1 MTNGTDSDSVPV
13 ADPTPGGDGD
23 GTRWPT
29 WSDIS
34 RLHHIPS
41 AHQGGDG
48 PSTPRDEAEAT
59 PVAEASEQAPED
71 APEAPDVVEETEP
84 LDRIPGS
91 APAETVAPAANVAPA
106 QTVTGGETV
115 TGDEPVTGSDIEQ
128 AGTAAETRSATE
140 PAQAVDGADAPAV
153 PPNTPDGP
161 LAPDAPVAADAPIA
175 PDAAVAPDASDAP
188 DAPVAPRASDAPD
201 APVAADG
208 PVAQDA
214 PVADGTPEPVTG
226 PRAST
231 VETAS
236 GGGSPVAV
244 DPPVD
249 APAAP
254 VTAAEPTVVTPAV
267 PAEPTA
273 ATATPSRTSAFPATA
288 AGGSSSPHV
297 RAGAVPVVNRETSV
311 LDDFEPDDGRRRW
324 PRQLAVV
331 LGIVVVLVGA
341 YAGACYA
348 LGHRVPRGATV
359 AGVDIGGLTETAAV
373 DRLTGR
379 LGPAT
384 SGALA
389 VAAGS
394 QQSQLDPARAG
405 LTFDAAATV
414 RRLVGVDLLQ
424 PVRLWNQVVGVG
436 AQPAVTA
443 VDASALH
450 SAVQQLADSLQV
462 APVNGSIVFADG
474 TAHATPAQDGTDLDV
489 PGAEK
494 TIQDGW
500 LVGAR
505 PLVLPTRSVA
515 PDITQAETDAALT
528 EVAQRVAGAPVTVTV
543 ADRTV
548 SLPASTLVANASF
561 VAQDGK
567 LVLQLNGPALVA
579 AVLAQTPGLVT
590 PASDARFDFQNDAPV
605 LVPGTPGT
613 TIDPNALAAAV
624 ATAASSPTQRTA
636 TVSLVPSDPAQSTA
650 ALQALGI
657 KEIVSEFATPL
668 TSEPHRT
675 VNITVGA
682 SKINGVLVRPGDT
695 FSLGTALSP
704 IDAAH
709 GYIDAGAIVDG
720 DHVQALGGGLSQI
733 STTTYN
739 AAFFAGFEDVAH
751 TPHSEWFTRY
761 PEGREATIFVPTL
774 DMKWK
779 NNTPYG
785 ALIQAWVADNQVHV
799 RIWGTK
805 YWTVTST
812 TSPRSNVHAPTT
824 VYSQSPTCTP
834 QSAGNPGFTVTV
846 TRQLSLNGEVK
857 QSTSRTTTYKAQ
869 DTIICGPAPSGA
881 SPSPTS

>member
-59 PVAEASEQAPED
+59 PVAEAAAQAPEHT
-71 APEAPDVVEETEP
+71 PEAQDAVEETEP
-84 LDRIPGS
+84 LDRVPGS
-91 APAETVAPAANVAPA
+91 APAETEAPAEDVAPAPA
-106 QTVTGGETV
+106 EDLVPAETV
-115 TGDEPVTGSDIEQ
+115 TPAEPGAPTETVT
-128 AGTAAETRSATE
+128 
-140 PAQAVDGADAPAV
+140 PADAAV
-153 PPNTPDGP
+153 V
-161 LAPDAPVAADAPIA
+161 PDAPS
-175 PDAAVAPDASDAP
+175 ASDA
-188 DAPVAPRASDAPD
+188 ST
-201 APVAADG
+201 
-208 PVAQDA
+208 
-214 PVADGTPEPVTG
+214 ADGTPEPVTG
-226 PRAST
+226 AGAPT
-231 VETAS
+231 VEAARD
-236 GGGSPVAV
+236 GGSPAPV
-244 DPPVD
+244 DPPLDPPVETPVG
-249 APAAP
+249 PATP
-254 VTAAEPTVVTPAV
+254 VAAAEPTVAAPTV
-267 PAEPTA
+267 PAEPA
-273 ATATPSRTSAFPATA
+273 ATPSRTSAFPTTA

-297 RAGAVPVVNRETSV
+297 RAGAIPVVNRDASV

-331 LGIVVVLVGA
+331 LGVVVVLVGA

-394 QQSQLDPARAG
+394 QQSQLDPVHAG

-414 RRLVGVDLLQ
+414 RRLVGVNLLQ

-494 TIQDGW
+494 AIRDGW

-682 SKINGVLVRPGDT
+682 SKITGVLVRPGET
-695 FSLGTALSP
+695 FSLGQALSP
-704 IDAAH
+704 IDPAH

-720 DHVQALGGGLSQI
+720 DHVQALGGGLSQV

-761 PEGREATIFVPTL
+761 PEGREATIFYPTL

-785 ALIQAWVADNQVHV
+785 ALLQSWVADNQLHV

-824 VYSQSPTCTP
+824 VYSQSPNCTP

-857 QSTSRTTTYKAQ
+857 ESTSRTTTYKPQ

>member
-71 APEAPDVVEETEP
+71 APEARDVVEGTEP
-84 LDRIPGS
+84 PDRIPGS
-91 APAETVAPAANVAPA
+91 APAETVAPAENVPPA
-106 QTVTGGETV
+106 ETVTGGDV
-115 TGDEPVTGSDIEQ
+115 EQ
-128 AGTAAETRSATE
+128 AGTAAETRIANE
-140 PAQAVDGADAPAV
+140 PAQASDGASALAV
-153 PPNTPDGP
+153 PPSTPDGP
-161 LAPDAPVAADAPIA
+161 VAPHAVAPDAAVDADAPIAPDAPVAAD
-175 PDAAVAPDASDAP
+175 
-188 DAPVAPRASDAPD
+188 R
-201 APVAADG
+201 

-226 PRAST
+226 PRDPT

-236 GGGSPVAV
+236 GGSPA
-244 DPPVD
+244 PVD
-249 APAAP
+249 APVHAP
-254 VTAAEPTVVTPAV
+254 ADAPEVPTTAAEPDVVAPAV
-267 PAEPTA
+267 PGEPTA
-273 ATATPSRTSAFPATA
+273 ATAMPSRTSAFPATA

-341 YAGACYA
+341 YAGACYT

-359 AGVDIGGLTETAAV
+359 AGVDIGGLTEAAAV

-424 PVRLWNQVVGVG
+424 PVRLWDQVVGVG

-443 VDASALH
+443 VDAGALH
-450 SAVQQLADSLQV
+450 SVVQQLADSLQV

-494 TIQDGW
+494 TIRDGW

-567 LVLQLNGPALVA
+567 LVLQLNGPNLVA

-613 TIDPNALAAAV
+613 TIDPNAVAAAV

-824 VYSQSPTCTP
+824 VYSQSPACTP

-857 QSTSRTTTYKAQ
+857 QSTSRTTTYKPQ
-869 DTIICGPAPSGA
+869 DTIICGPAPGGA

>member
-13 ADPTPGGDGD
+13 TDPTPGGD

-48 PSTPRDEAEAT
+48 PSTPRNEAEAT
-59 PVAEASEQAPED
+59 PVAEASEQAAED
-71 APEAPDVVEETEP
+71 APEASDAAEETAPRE
-84 LDRIPGS
+84 RTPGS
-91 APAETVAPAANVAPA
+91 TPAETVAAAESAVSAETVAPAE
-106 QTVTGGETV
+106 TVTGGDVNEAGNAGET
-115 TGDEPVTGSDIEQ
+115 
-128 AGTAAETRSATE
+128 AGATK
-140 PAQAVDGADAPAV
+140 PAQAVESPGALAAP
-153 PPNTPDGP
+153 PSTP
-161 LAPDAPVAADAPIA
+161 DAPIA
-175 PDAAVAPDASDAP
+175 PVAPDAADAADGP
-188 DAPVAPRASDAPD
+188 DAAGADDAPVAP
-201 APVAADG
+201 G
-208 PVAQDA
+208 A
-214 PVADGTPEPVTG
+214 PVADGTPEPVSG
-226 PRAST
+226 PGAPT
-231 VETAS
+231 VETPS
-236 GGGSPVAV
+236 GGGSPVSV
-244 DPPVD
+244 GPPVD
-249 APAAP
+249 APVDASATPVAA
-254 VTAAEPTVVTPAV
+254 AGPTVVVPAV
-267 PAEPTA
+267 AVEPAA
-273 ATATPSRTSAFPATA
+273 ATAAPSRTSAFPATA

-297 RAGAVPVVNRETSV
+297 RAGAVPVVSREASV

-324 PRQLAVV
+324 PRQLAVA
-331 LGIVVVLVGA
+331 LGIVLVLVGA

-348 LGHRVPRGATV
+348 LGNRVPRGATV

-384 SGALA
+384 TGALA
-389 VAAGS
+389 VAAGT
-394 QQSQLDPARAG
+394 QQSQLDPAHAG

-414 RRLVGVDLLQ
+414 RRLVGVNLLQ

-443 VDASALH
+443 VDAGALH
-450 SAVQQLADSLQV
+450 TAVQHLADSLQV

-474 TAHATPAQDGTDLDV
+474 TAYATPAQDGTDLDV

-494 TIQDGW
+494 VIRDGW

-528 EVAQRVAGAPVTVTV
+528 EVALRVAGAPVTVSV

-579 AVLAQTPGLVT
+579 AVLAQTPGLLT

-624 ATAASSPTQRTA
+624 ATAASSPTQRTT

-668 TSEPHRT
+668 TSEPRRT

-682 SKINGVLVRPGDT
+682 SKINGDLVRPGET
-695 FSLGTALSP
+695 FSLGAALSP
-704 IDAAH
+704 IDPAH

-720 DHVQALGGGLSQI
+720 DHVQALGGGLSQV

-761 PEGREATIFVPTL
+761 PEGREATIFYPTL

-785 ALIQAWVADNQVHV
+785 ALIQAWVADNQMHV

-812 TSPRSNVHAPTT
+812 TGPRSSVHAPTT

-834 QSAGNPGFTVTV
+834 QQAGNPGFTVTV

-857 QSTSRTTTYKAQ
+857 ESTSRTTTYKAQ

>member
-13 ADPTPGGDGD
+13 ADPTPGVDGD

-48 PSTPRDEAEAT
+48 PSTPRDDAEAT

-71 APEAPDVVEETEP
+71 TPEAAGVLEETEP
-84 LDRIPGS
+84 LDRIPG
-91 APAETVAPAANVAPA
+91 A
-106 QTVTGGETV
+106 
-115 TGDEPVTGSDIEQ
+115 
-128 AGTAAETRSATE
+128 AAETRSATE
-140 PAQAVDGADAPAV
+140 PAQAVDGADALAV
-153 PPNTPDGP
+153 PPSTPDGP
-161 LAPDAPVAADAPIA
+161 VASDAQVAADGPIVPDAPIA
-175 PDAAVAPDASDAP
+175 PD
-188 DAPVAPRASDAPD
+188 
-201 APVAADG
+201 G
-208 PVAQDA
+208 PGAQDA

-226 PRAST
+226 PDTPT
-231 VETAS
+231 VETAT
-236 GGGSPVAV
+236 GGSPAPV
-244 DPPVD
+244 DPPVGAPVD
-249 APAAP
+249 APATP
-254 VTAAEPTVVTPAV
+254 VTAAEPTVVAPAV
-267 PAEPTA
+267 PAEPAA
-273 ATATPSRTSAFPATA
+273 ATAIPSRTSAFPATA
-288 AGGSSSPHV
+288 AGGSSSPQV
-297 RAGAVPVVNRETSV
+297 RGGAIPVVNRETSV
-311 LDDFEPDDGRRRW
+311 LDVFEPDDGRRRW

-331 LGIVVVLVGA
+331 LGVVVVLVGA
-341 YAGACYA
+341 YAGASYA

-359 AGVDIGGLTETAAV
+359 AGVDIGGLPETAAV

-414 RRLVGVDLLQ
+414 RRLVGVNLLQ

-443 VDASALH
+443 VDAGALH
-450 SAVQQLADSLQV
+450 SAVQQLAESLQV

-494 TIQDGW
+494 TIRDGW

-505 PLVLPTRSVA
+505 PLVLPTRPVA

-528 EVAQRVAGAPVTVTV
+528 EVAQRVAGAPVTVAV

-567 LVLQLNGPALVA
+567 LVLQFNGPALVA

-613 TIDPNALAAAV
+613 TIEPNALAAAV
-624 ATAASSPTQRTA
+624 AAAASSPIQRTA

-682 SKINGVLVRPGDT
+682 NKINGVLVRPGDT

-709 GYIDAGAIVDG
+709 GYVDAGAIVDG
-720 DHVQALGGGLSQI
+720 DHVQALGGGLSQV

-761 PEGREATIFVPTL
+761 PEGREATIFVPTV

-785 ALIQAWVADNQVHV
+785 ALIQAWVADNQMHV
-799 RIWGTK
+799 RIWG
-805 YWTVTST
+805 
-812 TSPRSNVHAPTT
+812 
-824 VYSQSPTCTP
+824 
-834 QSAGNPGFTVTV
+834 
-846 TRQLSLNGEVK
+846 
-857 QSTSRTTTYKAQ
+857 
-869 DTIICGPAPSGA
+869 
-881 SPSPTS
+881 